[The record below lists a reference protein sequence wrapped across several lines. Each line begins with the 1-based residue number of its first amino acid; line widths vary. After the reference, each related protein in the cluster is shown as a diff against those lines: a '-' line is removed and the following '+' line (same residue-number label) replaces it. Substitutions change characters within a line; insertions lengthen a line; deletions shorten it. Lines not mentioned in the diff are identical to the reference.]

1 MKVHDTQQK
10 DRRVQKTRRLLLEA
24 FGSLLI
30 EKRYDAI
37 VVREILDRANVG
49 RSAFYAHFRDKD
61 ALLVCAIR
69 DLLRTAVPDSPL
81 PARRSERVLRF
92 SRPIVEHIAQHVRA
106 GKGRMG
112 IRSRTI
118 VHERLRQV
126 LAEHVAEEARLGSGR
141 STSCRVPG
149 ELLVQHVT
157 SSFVTVLNWWVENG
171 SKLSPAEVD
180 EIFRALVL
188 PSLAAALD

>member
-1 MKVHDTQQK
+1 M
-10 DRRVQKTRRLLLEA
+10 A
-24 FGSLLI
+24 
-30 EKRYDAI
+30 DAPA
-37 VVREILDRANVG
+37 RILDAAIASLVSAGAGALAMHEVAERAGVSKG
-49 RSAFYAHFRDKD
+49 LIHYHFRDKD

>member
-1 MKVHDTQQK
+1 VHDTQQK

-24 FGSLLI
+24 FGSLLIVI

-61 ALLVCAIR
+61 ALLASAIR

-92 SRPIVEHIAQHVRA
+92 SRPIFEHIAQHLRA
-106 GKGRMG
+106 AKGKGGMG
-112 IRSRTI
+112 IRSRMI

-126 LAEHVAEEARLGSGR
+126 LAGHVAEEVRIGASSG
-141 STSCRVPG
+141 RVPG

-171 SKLSPAEVD
+171 SRLSPAEVD
-180 EIFRALVL
+180 EIFRAFVL
-188 PSLAAALD
+188 PSLAAAVD